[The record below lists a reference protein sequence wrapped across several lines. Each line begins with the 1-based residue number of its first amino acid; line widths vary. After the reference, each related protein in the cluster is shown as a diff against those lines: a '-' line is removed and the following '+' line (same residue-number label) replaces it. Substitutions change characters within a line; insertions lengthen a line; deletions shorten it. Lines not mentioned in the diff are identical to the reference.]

1 VVHDRSAQDDDGRCV
16 DAIPRNLCD
25 GRLEVFNAKST
36 ILASRG
42 AGQAHEPTTS
52 GLIVTGD
59 GMAQAFR
66 IGAKLMDMEMVQ
78 CHPTCLAGNL
88 AC

>member
-1 VVHDRSAQDDDGRCV
+1 MVHDRSAQDDDGRCV
-16 DAIPRNLCD
+16 DAIARNLCD

-36 ILASRG
+36 ILASGG
-42 AGQAHEPTTS
+42 AGQAYEPTTN

-66 IGAKLMDMEMVQ
+66 IGDHFHLCDPMSFDCA
-78 CHPTCLAGNL
+78 
-88 AC
+88 